1 MPENLSLL
9 LIENRG
15 GIARALLSS
24 QSGFTVVHADR
35 LSKASALCAQAGPGA
50 FHAVLVDLSLPES
63 NGLDSFRR
71 ASALLPGTPLVALSQ
86 GQDPDLAETAIAE
99 GAQACLSKDGLDG
112 GALAQ
117 ALRQAVLRHRAEAR
131 RYRALFDSAPI
142 GILLAAGRRVAM
154 ANPAAL
160 EIIGR
165 SEAELSRFSILEL
178 FPEGVRPLLEKAL
191 DAADGGIPPARFSVD
206 LDRPGAPSLR
216 CQVFV
221 TGAML
226 NNAPAVALYVA
237 AEETGAGERPDG
249 SGPGES
255 LPADPIRQ
263 SRKMEALGRLA
274 GGVAHDFN
282 NLLTTINGYSEHLL
296 TLPGVEGA
304 LASGLKAIRRA
315 GDSAAAMTRSL
326 MSFGHV
332 EIGDIGDI
340 GGIGETG
347 KSRGVRVDAAIE
359 NTLSVLKRLVGDA
372 TEFRIDLQAGDAS
385 VRLDPGQ
392 LEQLLLNL
400 CVNARDAM
408 PDGGVLTLTTA
419 VEDAAA
425 VDWASFSHLGPA
437 KGLMNGRV
445 KGPVNAPANMG
456 PGRSEHIVITVQDNG
471 IGMDPETLEC
481 LFEPFYTTKR
491 GGRGSG
497 LGLSTVY
504 GIVSQAGGGI
514 GVASVPGKGSRF
526 RIYLACEQAAEEK
539 DGPAASAPSVEKGWK
554 PQPDRETILVVED
567 EPSLREMI
575 LAILERYGF
584 SLMEAA
590 SADEAM
596 EMLQENP
603 DAVDLVVTDVMLRGD
618 SGHELAESLQA
629 IKPGLRTVF
638 ISGHSLESLADRD
651 IVIPA
656 DAFLEKPFS
665 PAQLAAKVRT
675 VLDAARKAG

>member
-24 QSGFTVVHADR
+24 QPGFTVVHADR
-35 LSKASALCAQAGPGA
+35 LSKASALCAQAEPGA
-50 FHAVLVDLSLPES
+50 FQVILVDLSLPES
-63 NGLDSFRR
+63 KGIESFRR
-71 ASALLPGTPLVALSQ
+71 ASALLPGAPLVALNQ

-99 GAQACLSKDGLDG
+99 GAQACLNKDGLDG
-112 GALAQ
+112 GSLAQ

-154 ANPAAL
+154 ANPAGL
-160 EIIGR
+160 EIVGR
-165 SEAELSRFSILEL
+165 SEAELSQSSILDL

-191 DAADGGIPPARFSVD
+191 DAVDGEIPQARFSVD
-206 LDRPGAPSLR
+206 LDRPNAPSLR

-226 NNAPAVALYVA
+226 NNAPAVALYLA
-237 AEETGAGERPDG
+237 AQEAGVGERPRDAG
-249 SGPGES
+249 MDEAF
-255 LPADPIRQ
+255 PAEHLRQ
-263 SRKMEALGRLA
+263 SRKMDALGRLA

-282 NLLTTINGYSEHLL
+282 NLLTAINGYSEHLL

-315 GDSAAAMTRSL
+315 GDTAAAMTRSL
-326 MSFGHV
+326 MSFGHT
-332 EIGDIGDI
+332 E
-340 GGIGETG
+340 GGE
-347 KSRGVRVDAAIE
+347 SRSVRVDAAIADMAP
-359 NTLSVLKRLVGDA
+359 VLKRLVGDA
-372 TEFRIDLQAGDAS
+372 IEFRIDLEADDAS

-392 LEQLLLNL
+392 MEQLVLNL

-419 VEDAAA
+419 VEDVAA
-425 VDWASFSHLGPA
+425 DDGASFSHL
-437 KGLMNGRV
+437 
-445 KGPVNAPANMG
+445 APALG
-456 PGRSEHIVITVQDNG
+456 GHIVITVQDNG
-471 IGMDPETLEC
+471 IGMGPETLEC
-481 LFEPFYTTKR
+481 LFEPFYSTKR

-497 LGLSTVY
+497 LGLATVY
-504 GIVSQAGGGI
+504 GIVSHAGGGI
-514 GVASVPGKGSRF
+514 SVASVPGQGSRF
-526 RIYLACEQAAEEK
+526 RIYLACEQVAEGNG
-539 DGPAASAPSVEKGWK
+539 GPVASAPTAEKGWK
-554 PQPDRETILVVED
+554 PQPNRETILVVED

-584 SLMEAA
+584 ALLEAA
-590 SADEAM
+590 SAGEAM
-596 EMLQENP
+596 EIVAENAE
-603 DAVDLVVTDVMLRGD
+603 AVDLVVTDVMLRGD
-618 SGHELAESLQA
+618 SGYELAESLQE

-651 IVIPA
+651 IIIPA

-665 PAQLAAKVRT
+665 PAQLAAKVRS